1 MLLHKVTI
9 IQDSKKTVYKKENEI
24 KMNAKRRL
32 ISILLLLCLIVSM
45 LASMVPV
52 SAVSYSDHV
61 TTNNAEYT
69 EDYVAPDIIDKDEL
83 ETTDY
88 VGRVPEDEN
97 DLYTFIFKNGDGSN
111 TMRVFSHPVKYI
123 DNEGATRDISLEIS
137 KSKDGMFTAADHMI
151 KANFG
156 SSITDGIGLE
166 YNDIRVSMKVLDANE
181 NVNADLSDDGKKL
194 TYAVDDKTSYVY
206 SLTYLGIKEDI
217 VVSEYTGQTEYE
229 FSLFT
234 NGLHPV
240 KIDNSVFL
248 SDVNGDIKAS
258 IGDIIIFTADERNNT
273 FGNLHFE
280 TVTENEEYAFTII
293 LDEDYLRNEKT
304 AYPITIDPTIEINYD
319 NNGAGAIED
328 VTINENVTFSGTSGS
343 LYVGRHP
350 AGSLSRTLMR
360 FPNLSLSG
368 ISANQ
373 ITAASVEIR
382 DLICQGDEDITIDC
396 CIYNNSSPAW
406 TESGTTTWS
415 SVGTSYVGT
424 VLDSMLVSYG
434 HGNVSAH
441 RYGFNILNLAKAW
454 ANNTQ
459 SPSKGIVFKAEP
471 AFENQTGSNIK
482 TWYKTFASYNRA
494 SNKPSL
500 TINYNESGFN
510 NATTMSLGTYYS
522 VSIVNSG
529 EKQFYKYTPST
540 TGFYTFESSS
550 IVSGDPYGRLYNN
563 TQDVLA
569 SNDDSGSGTN
579 FRITYHLM
587 ASCTYYFSAGCYS
600 TGTGSYSVRLY
611 KTSSASNIE
620 NPTTIAWG
628 DTKSVSI
635 AYSQASRYYKF
646 TPAASGEYL
655 FYSSDN
661 TGDPRIWL
669 YDSSLTLV
677 GGDDDTAGNHNFRL
691 VASLT
696 AGQSYYISAGH
707 FSTYTGTYVIKM
719 MLSANIEDDLYS
731 IQNIGSLKYVD
742 IHGPGAQEWV
752 HQWTYH
758 THAQEKWLIH
768 KLADNYYTIKSNYG
782 NNYYMGITGNTIS
795 TNNINLSSAIS
806 DYTKWK
812 IYITPSEDYVFEP
825 KNAKGRLLHSPNS
838 NNDTEL
844 QLIYLSSHNA
854 YSSWKPYDY
863 KYTYGVSHFYD
874 QGYSIR
880 FSSINTNTV
889 SLLDNYQNI
898 VAERFTQIF
907 SVSVEPSFELYT
919 SPADTCKILQFGSVT
934 WSHLASTCSH
944 SPTHL
949 TTTKLRDSLSN
960 GTAIN
965 TVAIW
970 TGHIL
975 DGNPASNSSFN
986 RHSIVLTP
994 KHTTN
999 SDYSN
1004 KTEAIVKRES
1014 TFTLMHESS
1023 HQLGAPD
1030 HYCYGVGSS
1039 GKCSNTN
1046 CDICYLG
1053 MTSARNCLMS
1063 YRYDISTL
1071 SNDEIYCDDC
1081 IETINNHLSNHH

>member
-1 MLLHKVTI
+1 MI
-9 IQDSKKTVYKKENEI
+9 KKTKT
-24 KMNAKRRL
+24 
-32 ISILLLLCLIVSM
+32 ISVLLLLCLIVSM
-45 LASMVPV
+45 LTSILPV
-52 SAVSYSDHV
+52 SAVSNSDHV
-61 TTNNAEYT
+61 ATNIADYT

-88 VGRVPEDEN
+88 VGRVLEYEK

-123 DNEGATRDISLEIS
+123 DDNGATRDISLEIC

-151 KANFG
+151 KTDFG
-156 SSITDGIGLE
+156 SSISDGMSLE
-166 YNDIRVSMKVLDANE
+166 YNDIRVSMKVLNANE

-217 VVSEYTGQTEYE
+217 VVSEYTGQTEYD

-240 KIDNSVFL
+240 RIDDSIFL
-248 SDVNGDIKAS
+248 ADVGGDIKAT
-258 IGDIIIFTADERNNT
+258 IGDIIIFTADERNNAL
-273 FGNLHFE
+273 GDLLFE
-280 TVTENEEYAFTII
+280 TIVENEEYAFTII
-293 LDEDYLRNEKT
+293 LDAEYLKDEIT
-304 AYPITIDPTIEINYD
+304 AYPITIDPTINVKIDDPDY
-319 NNGAGAIED
+319 GGTGAIED

-382 DLICQGDEDITIDC
+382 DLMCQGDEDITIDC

-482 TWYKTFASYNRA
+482 TWYKTFSSYNRA
-494 SNKPSL
+494 SYQPSL
-500 TINYNESGFN
+500 TINYNESGFD
-510 NATTMSLGTYYS
+510 NATSLSLGTYYS

-529 EKQFYKYTPST
+529 GKQFYKYTPST

-550 IVSGDPYGRLYNN
+550 IASGDPYGRLYNN

-569 SNDDSGSGTN
+569 NNDDSGSGTN

-587 ASCTYYFSAGCYS
+587 SSYTYYFSAGCYG

-611 KTSSASNIE
+611 KTTSASYIE
-620 NPTTIAWG
+620 SPTVIAWG

-635 AYSQASRYYKF
+635 AYSQASKYYKF
-646 TPAASGEYL
+646 TPTVSGEYL
-655 FYSSDN
+655 FYSSDK

-707 FSTYTGTYVIKM
+707 FSTNTGTY
-719 MLSANIEDDLYS
+719 MLSVLKSGTLPTGNYFLR
-731 IQNIGSLKYVD
+731 NNGTLKYMD
-742 IHGPGAQEWV
+742 IDGPSAQEWI
-752 HQWTYH
+752 HQWTAH
-758 THAQEKWLIH
+758 TSLQERWTFQ
-768 KLADNYYTIKSNYG
+768 KLSDGYYTIRSLYG
-782 NNYYMGITGNTIS
+782 SKYYVGIS
-795 TNNINLSSAIS
+795 TTSTGVDNIKLYSSIS
-806 DYTKWK
+806 DETKWK
-812 IYITPSEDYVFEP
+812 IYELSSNHVVLEP
-825 KNAKGRLLHSPNS
+825 KKAVGKTLYVPNASTG
-838 NNDTEL
+838 TEL
-844 QLIYLSSHNA
+844 QLSLMSSVVGNRNQWTAVNIGAYYAQVYSHFDDGYSVYYGETRTDSINRLNGYLSEIAARYYALFGLTILFDGASYYNSPIDVCKGTVT
-854 YSSWKPYDY
+854 SSNIN
-863 KYTYGVSHFYD
+863 TLCTHSGTIHTERSNVISSFNSHFSGSNTITNVLWSDHRITSTATNGTINYNRSCSS
-874 QGYSIR
+874 GTSIIMIER
-880 FSSINTNTV
+880 SSTSVRDRDSKSVLMHELNHQYGARDHYHELADSSDPTSCKFKDICSECGTNP
-889 SLLDNYQNI
+889 
-898 VAERFTQIF
+898 R
-907 SVSVEPSFELYT
+907 PSSCIMNLGRVDISNSDVICSDCQT
-919 SPADTCKILQFGSVT
+919 DIL
-934 WSHLASTCSH
+934 SHLA
-944 SPTHL
+944 
-949 TTTKLRDSLSN
+949 
-960 GTAIN
+960 
-965 TVAIW
+965 
-970 TGHIL
+970 GH
-975 DGNPASNSSFN
+975 
-986 RHSIVLTP
+986 H
-994 KHTTN
+994 
-999 SDYSN
+999 
-1004 KTEAIVKRES
+1004 
-1014 TFTLMHESS
+1014 
-1023 HQLGAPD
+1023 
-1030 HYCYGVGSS
+1030 GS
-1039 GKCSNTN
+1039 
-1046 CDICYLG
+1046 
-1053 MTSARNCLMS
+1053 
-1063 YRYDISTL
+1063 
-1071 SNDEIYCDDC
+1071 
-1081 IETINNHLSNHH
+1081 